1 MRARKSLGKWLAAA
15 LVAAAGVVLSGCPHN
30 NLIDGGGA
38 GGPAGGSR
46 GGNGEVKLIVTNF
59 AADSGGGRSS
69 SWLAPSRTIAPDHI
83 DLKAEKDK
91 YVFVAEGTSNGGET
105 YGPEYITL
113 EDDGSTSLGIAGGG
127 IWTVTVS
134 AYEATK
140 LHGLGVGTTPTDIM
154 QGKTAKE
161 VKDGGD
167 TALVLQGKATLDLG
181 MNSTGSVT
189 VTLTNDGVGTEGNVL
204 VSVYFDDTDDKNKLN
219 NNTGGDYSVKVGLY
233 DFTTGALVGGN
244 KEEEIKPAGET
255 LGDPDVTNITDVPKG
270 RYQFRVTVTEVATNR
285 AVAYWVD
292 DIYVEGNRD
301 TEKEVHVSKL
311 FDKPEE
317 PTKAGV
323 YWSRKDSGEAREGF
337 LAYLSWEDMPFNA
350 VGVDVQIADITKWY
364 SSTNGTDDK
373 EKLQGTGDQDI
384 TDAAALWQKIEQLPK
399 AGAGGAGTQPTFEQV
414 VTELKWSDFPQKA
427 TGYPIYKEG
436 SLLNGHPGIVLLMQ
450 TGHVYTVRIRA
461 AGGNDSSDW
470 LPIDQTSTDA
480 MGTEPEVIPNV
491 PPAVPPAAVPQKAS
505 KFNDDKLRK
514 GIFDLV
520 MLKYSLQDKYELAKT
535 DAGQI
540 KGDKATENDLVVYSS
555 YGDAITIELKYTN
568 MTTPVQ
574 GDWFLYPLGAVPP
587 VDINGRDKG
596 WKGWKGENDPTQTF
610 DATKGGGAGWGQY
623 AGHTDLT
630 LVPVGAGVGAN
641 IQANTADTFNVLTE
655 DTVLVTLEADGNAA
669 ATAGFLELVNGD
681 TNPNGG
687 GGADVKTTGLGIQ
700 KDPAGDRYILN
711 MDDAAKNKTAGNATW
726 LYVSVGEDPAHPGT
740 LNDKNGNEFTVQDI
754 QVRILERGLI
764 TAKTFI
770 KASSSVAYQQLDG
783 MQSGT
788 YELEVKVLSS
798 TGYWETY
805 KTPLAIKYNNQTIQ

>member
-91 YVFVAEGTSNGGET
+91 YVFVAEGTSNGGEA

-140 LHGLGVGTTPTDIM
+140 LNGLGVGTTPTDIM

-161 VKDGGD
+161 VKDSGD

-189 VTLTNDGVGTEGNVL
+189 VTLTNDGVGIEGNVNVTL
-204 VSVYFDDTDDKNKLN
+204 NFDAGDVTKINEDANNK
-219 NNTGGDYSVKVGLY
+219 YSVKVGLY
-233 DFTTGALVGGN
+233 DYNTNQLVQKTGGGDA
-244 KEEEIKPAGET
+244 EDEIKPRGVELT
-255 LGDPDVTNITDVPKG
+255 DPEVTSITNVPKG
-270 RYQFRVTVTEVATNR
+270 RYQFRVTVTEVASGK

-301 TEKEVHVSKL
+301 TKKEVDVSKL
-311 FDKPEE
+311 FDTPEK

-364 SSTNGTDDK
+364 KTTGADDK
-373 EKLQGTGDQDI
+373 VNFGAGDQDI
-384 TDAAALWQKIEQLPK
+384 TTATDLWTKIDALPK
-399 AGAGGAGTQPTFEQV
+399 AGAGGAGVQPTFEQV

-427 TGYPIYKEG
+427 TGYPIYKKG
-436 SLLNGHPGIVLLMQ
+436 SLLNGYPGIVLLMQ

-470 LPIDQTSTDA
+470 LPIDQTSSAA
-480 MGTEPEVIPNV
+480 MTEPVVIPNV
-491 PPAVPPAAVPQKAS
+491 PPAVPPAGGTQKAS

-535 DAGQI
+535 NAGLT
-540 KGDKATENDLVVYSS
+540 KGDKATENDLVVYKP
-555 YGDAITIELKYTN
+555 YGEAITIDLKYTN
-568 MTTPVQ
+568 MATPVQ

-587 VDINGRDKG
+587 ADINGRDKG
-596 WKGWKGENDPTQTF
+596 WKGWKGVEDPTKEF
-610 DATKGGGAGWGQY
+610 KATAWGSY
-623 AGHTDLT
+623 DGHKDLT
-630 LVPVGAGVGAN
+630 LVPVGAGAGAN

-700 KDPAGDRYILN
+700 KDPVGNRYILN

-726 LYVSVGEDPAHPGT
+726 LYVSVGEDPARPGT

-798 TGYWETY
+798 TGYWETF
-805 KTPLAIKYNNQTIQ
+805 KTPLAIKYDNQIIQ